1 MDSAAQIEIFP
12 TAQSDWNPNTDQG
25 KELGGQL
32 LPGLSKRIEGSPRK
46 PTNMCKVG
54 KVIQEPQESPIEF
67 LEHICET

>member
-32 LPGLSKRIEGSPRK
+32 LPGLSKRIEGSP
-46 PTNMCKVG
+46 